1 MKRPRTH
8 VTDHAVI
15 RYLER
20 VAGLDVEGIR
30 REIGHAVDRLAVPG
44 ASGVQIDGHSYRLE
58 HARNGVPIVTT
69 VVLPHRPDP
78 RRGPARRRE
87 LDR

>member
-20 VAGLDVEGIR
+20 IAGMDIEALR
-30 REIGHAVDRLAVPG
+30 CRIGHAVEAAVETD
-44 ASGVQIDGHSYRLE
+44 ATGVVIDGWSYKLVKGE
-58 HARNGVPIVTT
+58 AGPVVVT
-69 VVLPHRPDP
+69 VQRGRRPLNLGRK
-78 RRGPARRRE
+78 RRSR
-87 LDR
+87 

>member
-20 VAGLDVEGIR
+20 VKGMDIEELR
-30 REIGHAVDRLAVPG
+30 RLIGHAVETAVETE
-44 ASGVQIDGHSYRLE
+44 ASGVVIDGFSYKLRQGEAGPVVVTIQRDRRPL
-58 HARNGVPIVTT
+58 HLGRKRWAR
-69 VVLPHRPDP
+69 
-78 RRGPARRRE
+78 
-87 LDR
+87 

>member
-20 VAGLDVEGIR
+20 VAGMDIEALR
-30 REIGHAVDRLAVPG
+30 CRIGHAVEGAVEHDAAG
-44 ASGVQIDGHSYRLE
+44 AVIDGFSYKVRQTEAGPL
-58 HARNGVPIVTT
+58 VVTIQ
-69 VVLPHRPDP
+69 
-78 RRGPARRRE
+78 RGRKPLHLGRKRSGR
-87 LDR
+87 